1 MVYNFERPHEPL
13 ALAVPA
19 SRYQPSPREFPDPLP
34 PIEYNISD
42 IVRKVQ
48 GKGEVFFRG
57 RMFKI
62 SRAFAGYP
70 VALRPT
76 LTDGRF
82 DVYFCHQ
89 KIYTINMNDK
99 T

>member
-1 MVYNFERPHEPL
+1 YNFERPHEALGL
-13 ALAVPA
+13 ATPA
-19 SRYQPSPREFPDPLP
+19 SRYQPSSREFPDPLP
-34 PIEYNISD
+34 PIEYNSRD

-48 GKGEVFFRG
+48 GKGEISFHGCVFKVG
-57 RMFKI
+57 
-62 SRAFAGYP
+62 RAFTGYP

-76 LTDGRF
+76 LTDGLF

-89 KIYTINMNDK
+89 KIYTINMNEK